1 MVSSKTVDRF
11 FGVALVIAAA
21 GHLFGSFGKYAV
33 GSSELVWAISASA
46 LAILLAAINL
56 LRVNRPD
63 DKTLAWICL
72 TGCIAWIVL
81 ALAFNVSIG
90 NIFDPRGLT
99 HAIVTA
105 ALAFF
110 SQRTAR
116 GATGRERVTT

>member
-1 MVSSKTVDRF
+1 MVSSRTVDRV
-11 FGVALVIAAA
+11 FGVALIVAAV
-21 GHLFGSFGKYAV
+21 GHLFGSLGKYPV

-72 TGCIAWIVL
+72 AGCIVWIVL

-110 SQRTAR
+110 SLRTAQRTTR
-116 GATGRERVTT
+116 LERVPT